1 MTSSNVNLPRKWEKQ
16 AVQIHENA
24 RKNALLQLRGEAAL
38 DSIANN
44 AAPSPDFRQQ
54 IEKKGKYLRE
64 RYIQR
69 MWLRRAL
76 KGTRIA
82 RCGRQIENGKGINL
96 YWSPEHGARYAGLQS
111 CGSVWCCPVCNAK
124 IQAQRLVEMK
134 QALTWA
140 RENNLTVVFA
150 THTVRHNKRQSLEH
164 VRDMAQTV
172 WRKCRSHAAVKKLFK
187 RYGSKGYVRAQEV
200 TWSNANGWHVHYHAY
215 YFLRSG
221 MTQKEVDAFGA
232 AYSANWIKTAKD
244 NRYAAPLEENQ
255 RFELLN
261 LNNTADLEKAAKY
274 VTQSKTSN
282 LKSAANELTS
292 TQTKLGKV
300 KFHTDGSRVLH
311 MSYWDMLRAYTD
323 LSFQRQK
330 ASKIRPNSV
339 KRDCDESYIIGYQ
352 EIREFGLTFER
363 LQRLIKIYYLG
374 MKFARALVWS
384 RGLRARIGLDDERT
398 DQELA
403 QETFKDDKGLVLV
416 LTIWN
421 WRQRLT
427 RPESEHLAADL
438 LVRCEETKGDIR
450 SCIDFCICH
459 GIDTCKPS
467 DHRYWRC

>member
-1 MTSSNVNLPRKWEKQ
+1 MSTTVNLPRTWEKT
-16 AVQIHENA
+16 AVTRRENA
-24 RKNALLQLRGEAAL
+24 QNNALFKLRGEAAL

-82 RCGRQIENGKGINL
+82 RCGRQVENGKGIDL

-330 ASKIRPNSV
+330 ASKTRPNSV
-339 KRDCDESYIIGYQ
+339 KRDCAESHIIGYSGILLHPNDFRGLPGV
-352 EIREFGLTFER
+352 IRYDSISVMFCSSHVAFHDVPDPMRQNTYEFGSEDMQSIF
-363 LQRLIKIYYLG
+363 
-374 MKFARALVWS
+374 RA
-384 RGLRARIGLDDERT
+384 
-398 DQELA
+398 
-403 QETFKDDKGLVLV
+403 
-416 LTIWN
+416 
-421 WRQRLT
+421 
-427 RPESEHLAADL
+427 ESPDA
-438 LVRCEETKGDIR
+438 
-450 SCIDFCICH
+450 
-459 GIDTCKPS
+459 
-467 DHRYWRC
+467 